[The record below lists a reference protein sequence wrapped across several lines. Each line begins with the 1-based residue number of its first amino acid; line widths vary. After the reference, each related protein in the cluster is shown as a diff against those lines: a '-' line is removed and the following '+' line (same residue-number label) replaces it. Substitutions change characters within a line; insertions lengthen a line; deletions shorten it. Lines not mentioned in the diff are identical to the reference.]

1 MNVQNKINDL
11 SKDIYAYYEYERV
24 AEAMNEQFVLA
35 GDSYKVTL
43 ICSLVSVAG
52 VILIEIYFLKK
63 FKSVI
68 MMLKL
73 IGINKNKTLCI
84 SLMNAIWQIMI
95 IICMALVIY
104 LIASIPQILQLL
116 NVANITDI
124 IVSLPG
130 FYLAFNALCSFKLL
144 HFVYLFIMIVLAV
157 LVSNII
163 MFSYY
168 NSKIFFVF

>member
-1 MNVQNKINDL
+1 MEVNTNIYICLFLYLWWEIQCLEYNPLQRCLRYENDYL
-11 SKDIYAYYEYERV
+11 GIYW
-24 AEAMNEQFVLA
+24 
-35 GDSYKVTL
+35 
-43 ICSLVSVAG
+43 
-52 VILIEIYFLKK
+52 IYIYRYLKK

-73 IGINKNKTLCI
+73 IGIHKNKTLCI

-95 IICMALVIY
+95 IICMALIIY

-168 NSKIFFVF
+168 NKQDITKWLRGE